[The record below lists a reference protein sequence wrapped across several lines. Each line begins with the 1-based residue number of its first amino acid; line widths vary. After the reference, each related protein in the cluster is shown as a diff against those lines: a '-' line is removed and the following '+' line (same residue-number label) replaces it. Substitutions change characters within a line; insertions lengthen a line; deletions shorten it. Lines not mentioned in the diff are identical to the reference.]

1 MFRFVRPYLSIILL
15 FTLAVFPALPQAA
28 HGRDHIVSA
37 ADLHQAVRATAEAR
51 QADLT
56 KIERFLSTETARQA
70 LKKAG
75 LDPVRITQAVSVFS
89 DEELSR
95 LAALTDKVQNDVVAG
110 ESAHLQI
117 LKYAIIAAAA
127 SILIWVIVTHRAT

>member
-1 MFRFVRPYLSIILL
+1 MFRFVRPYLSIVLL

-28 HGRDHIVSA
+28 PGRDHIVSA
-37 ADLHQAVRATAEAR
+37 ADLHRAVRATGEAR

-70 LKKAG
+70 LKKAD

-95 LAALTDKVQNDVVAG
+95 LAALADKVQNDVVAG
-110 ESAHLQI
+110 ESAHRQI
-117 LKYAIIAAAA
+117 LKYAIIGAAT
-127 SILIWVIVTHRAT
+127 SILIWVIVTHKAT